1 VDKSTV
7 FFGDELPASTA
18 SDMVRRGQALRL
30 VRGVFT
36 NNVLTPPEETVKR
49 EWLKIVGHLF
59 PDAVITDRSAQRIAP
74 IDGELFLAHPHRD
87 REIELPGLRV
97 RARRGAG
104 PLPDDTA
111 LPGGLHV
118 ASRARGLVENA
129 EPTRGRGR
137 SPRRL
142 THQELGLWV
151 DQLCRQYGETAL
163 NTLRDQAR
171 ALAPT
176 VGVRDQSF
184 SVLDSLI
191 GAALGTSDAPNL
203 PRALDARRRGEP
215 YDSER
220 VERFDRLVEA
230 LREAPPQSI
239 DEPAE
244 DGFLPFYEAYFSNF
258 IEGTE
263 FTPKEAEAIVFDG
276 ERPTDRPEDAHDI
289 VGTYQ
294 IVSDRTEM
302 SRMATTP
309 EEFFDILRQRHAA
322 IMEGRPEHHPGSFK
336 TKANRAGT
344 TVFVAPDLVMGTLR
358 EGFQRLVDLD
368 TAWERA
374 VLSMF
379 LVSEVHPFA
388 DGNGRVARI
397 AMNAELV
404 AAHQSRMIIPT
415 VFRED
420 YLGALRRLSRQDD
433 PSVLI
438 KALRYAQE
446 WTSRIDFTD
455 LESAKEQM
463 AATHAFDN
471 DEGVHLLLPSKR
483 LFDEP
488 SPIEIDEHSE
498 PSDSSDAQVRGYVR
512 ENGTKVRP
520 HRRQPRRAG

>member
-1 VDKSTV
+1 
-7 FFGDELPASTA
+7 
-18 SDMVRRGQALRL
+18 
-30 VRGVFT
+30 
-36 NNVLTPPEETVKR
+36 
-49 EWLKIVGHLF
+49 
-59 PDAVITDRSAQRIAP
+59 
-74 IDGELFLAHPHRD
+74 
-87 REIELPGLRV
+87 
-97 RARRGAG
+97 
-104 PLPDDTA
+104 
-111 LPGGLHV
+111 
-118 ASRARGLVENA
+118 
-129 EPTRGRGR
+129 
-137 SPRRL
+137 
-142 THQELGLWV
+142 
-151 DQLCRQYGETAL
+151 
-163 NTLRDQAR
+163 
-171 ALAPT
+171 
-176 VGVRDQSF
+176 
-184 SVLDSLI
+184 
-191 GAALGTSDAPNL
+191 
-203 PRALDARRRGEP
+203 
-215 YDSER
+215 

-263 FTPKEAEAIVFDG
+263 FTPEEAEAIVFDG
-276 ERPTDRPEDAHDI
+276 QRPTDRPEDAHDI
-289 VGTYQ
+289 LGTYR

-302 SRMATTP
+302 SRMATSP

-344 TVFVAPDLVMGTLR
+344 TVFVAPDLVTGTLR

-404 AAHQSRMIIPT
+404 AAHQSRMIVPT

-438 KALRYAQE
+438 RALRYAQE

-471 DEGVHLLLPSKR
+471 DDGVHLLLPSKR

-488 SPIEIDEHSE
+488 TPIEIDEHSE
-498 PSDSSDAQVRGYVR
+498 PSDSPDAHVRGYVR